1 MSSFIIIILIILEFT
16 KPSRHTI
23 SIRGCALIAVLLN
36 SKVLLFKIFLE
47 NRYFSVDKILLFTQ
61 EIK

>member
-16 KPSRHTI
+16 KLSRHTI
-23 SIRGCALIAVLLN
+23 NVRSCALITVLLN